1 MCCVSIIPLR
11 MFTLRNGISWDLIS
25 CSTFL
30 IVLLSEV
37 MSFSK
42 SSILSFII
50 SLFWSFSC
58 FSMESLDASSSR
70 RNWCSASNSSRI
82 CLSVFSAWLCNENVI
97 IYFFWRG
104 EFIVSFY
111 NCSLA
116 CLSKQIQTEN
126 TLTCSIVC
134 SQVSFAFWKSFSFS
148 WSGFKAFLSSS
159 YKEWIKR

>member
-1 MCCVSIIPLR
+1 

-25 CSTFL
+25 CSTIL

-50 SLFWSFSC
+50 CLFWSFSC

-97 IYFFWRG
+97 ICFP
-104 EFIVSFY
+104 EME
-111 NCSLA
+111 NSLA
-116 CLSKQIQTEN
+116 LSIIVWFNNANSRWKYLNMIYCLLTSEFCFSEELQFFLKWFQSIYEFLLN
-126 TLTCSIVC
+126 TNDNTK
-134 SQVSFAFWKSFSFS
+134 KS
-148 WSGFKAFLSSS
+148 
-159 YKEWIKR
+159 